1 MLNKSDSEFSKEL
14 SNVKKQLKDKSKVS
28 VTTTLFSKKKNYTK
42 KSNSENVIKMAEEIE
57 KIEIQT
63 TVRLDKIFGQ

>member
-28 VTTTLFSKKKNYTK
+28 VTTTLFSKKRTILK
-42 KSNSENVIKMAEEIE
+42 KVTVKM
-57 KIEIQT
+57 
-63 TVRLDKIFGQ
+63 